1 MDNIDDIDFFDS
13 TAKEFWMLGNVFH
26 VKVVVAVIGD
36 LWATV
41 SADFLGVTG
50 LTVDD
55 QPATATQMTDDSGDV
70 LAFKVTDKKNGSA
83 EFVIQWDKYNLRTT
97 NTIVYKFS
105 FRELEYKVLSTYTEE
120 EYMNDPHDEKI
131 ICNFS

>member
-1 MDNIDDIDFFDS
+1 MDKIDDIDFFDS
-13 TAKEFWMLGNVFH
+13 TAKELWMLGDVFH

-41 SADFLGVTG
+41 SVDFLGVTG

-70 LAFKVTDKKNGSA
+70 LAFEVTDKKNGSA
-83 EFVIQWDKYNLRTT
+83 TLVIDWTKISRRGDDAKS
-97 NTIVYKFS
+97 YKFS
-105 FRELEYKVLSTYTEE
+105 FRDIEYKILSTYTED
-120 EYMNDPHDEKI
+120 EYLKDPYDEKI